1 MPGWAAPA
9 ERERLSA
16 LCWRMPDPNSYMD
29 MPNAYRAVEDRWR
42 EKRRERPATEP

>member
-9 ERERLSA
+9 GRERLPA

-29 MPNAYRAVEDRWR
+29 MPNAYRAVEDR
-42 EKRRERPATEP
+42 RREGRLEWFATVP